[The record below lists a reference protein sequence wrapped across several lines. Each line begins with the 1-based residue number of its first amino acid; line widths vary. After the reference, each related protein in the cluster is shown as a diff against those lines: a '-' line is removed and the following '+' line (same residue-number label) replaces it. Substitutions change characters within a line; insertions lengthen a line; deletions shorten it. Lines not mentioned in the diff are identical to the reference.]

1 MSGGDGSPCKTLL
14 FGAIRD
20 PLKSIGHCKLKVA
33 ERNENHVIVGIIVE
47 DDWVEIKE
55 GFLKTLNPPE
65 PVEKV
70 LKKQESISEL
80 SLNLL
85 IKTLSL
91 SLLFLS

>member
-47 DDWVEIKE
+47 
-55 GFLKTLNPPE
+55 TNY
-65 PVEKV
+65 
-70 LKKQESISEL
+70 
-80 SLNLL
+80 
-85 IKTLSL
+85 
-91 SLLFLS
+91 SLLFWLFFFQLQSNIKIF